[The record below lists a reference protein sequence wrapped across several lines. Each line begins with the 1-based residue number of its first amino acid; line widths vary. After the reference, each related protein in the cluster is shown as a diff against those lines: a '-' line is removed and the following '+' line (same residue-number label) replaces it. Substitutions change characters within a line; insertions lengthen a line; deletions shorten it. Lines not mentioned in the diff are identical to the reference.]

1 MSGAPPTTTV
11 VDLLRRTTDLHL
23 TDGILVHVC
32 DASHDGIHGHGCSRI
47 DPLHYSYAYL
57 SATCT
62 GGMRQ
67 CVALNFPVVPCATP
81 ACTSTRSRDEP
92 SMYHPPTLC
101 QDPRHVHPMV
111 TCHAAEVLWPMDRLV
126 LSMTA
131 SPSVFSPVPLS
142 AHRALTDPHLCHP
155 MQNEYEALLANHT
168 WDLLPR
174 PTHGNILTGKWV
186 FSLHPQEA
194 R

>member
-23 TDGILVHVC
+23 TD
-32 DASHDGIHGHGCSRI
+32 ASSSTSAA
-47 DPLHYSYAYL
+47 PLMMESMAMAAQELTRFTTPMHIYQRRARE
-57 SATCT
+57 A
-62 GGMRQ
+62 